1 MALINCPEC
10 GKEISDKSVACPHCG
25 FPIESESITN
35 NTELPKVEPKT
46 STNTNPE
53 KSDNSCIGCII
64 IIAILILLSA
74 LGSGDTN
81 YYDGHFNYYCNV
93 CGNPLSDLTYYYN
106 GPYCNRHKKWFL
118 LILGKNHYVMER

>member
-64 IIAILILLSA
+64 FFGPAGA
-74 LGSGDTN
+74 
-81 YYDGHFNYYCNV
+81 
-93 CGNPLSDLTYYYN
+93 PLKHAGEPMHHLMSEL
-106 GPYCNRHKKWFL
+106 HQ
-118 LILGKNHYVMER
+118 